1 MSVDVKVGEII
12 DKVFAGFKKITPALV
27 GADIISAFILF
38 IPSSFLSKLG
48 LGNISNIWRTILG
61 IIFLFCSTVIIVI
74 LLTPVVSLIK
84 KTFQIKRQQRETEK
98 AWNSLPDELK
108 AIVCTLLKQPEKSG
122 YLFNSSGTTIHL
134 VELELISLAQSTGYL
149 DVNTGKMCFIYCA
162 SQKLRDLFYKKPN
175 LFDMKLANSA
185 LLNPPAQ
192 IEMIEQLNSLN
203 TLYR

>member
-12 DKVFAGFKKITPALV
+12 DKVFAGFKKITPALIAV
-27 GADIISAFILF
+27 DIVSASILF
-38 IPSSFLSKLG
+38 LPKSFLSKMG
-48 LGNISNIWRTILG
+48 METISSIWRTILG
-61 IIFLFCSTVIIVI
+61 IAFLFCSALIIVI
-74 LLTPVVSLIK
+74 LLAPVVSLVK
-84 KTFQIKRQQRETEK
+84 KTYLIKRQQRETEK
-98 AWNSLPDELK
+98 AWNNLPNELK

-134 VELELISLAQSTGYL
+134 VELGFISLTQNKGYL
-149 DVNTGKMCFIYCA
+149 DVNTGKICFIYCV

-192 IEMIEQLNSLN
+192 IGMIEQLNSLN
-203 TLYR
+203 TLY